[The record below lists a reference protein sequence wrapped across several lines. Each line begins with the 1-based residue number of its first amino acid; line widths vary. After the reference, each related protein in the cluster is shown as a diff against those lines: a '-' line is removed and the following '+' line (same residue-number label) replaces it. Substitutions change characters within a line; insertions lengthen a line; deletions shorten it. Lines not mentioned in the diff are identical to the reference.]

1 MVKSKNCSMIFLFAL
16 LALCVALN
24 TLNQSY
30 NVKAEPYQT
39 EMSLA
44 TSCADNTLTVTVENG
59 ESEFQYQFW
68 VKKKIDI
75 DMGSD
80 SIGKQYIWK
89 MSREYL
95 FVPSADIIINSTDF
109 YDNDKIYVIV
119 RVKEGSNI
127 VKEIYG
133 AYTKTDIFLPDIKFV
148 SVNNVQAIDQT
159 IVVEK
164 SGILEINITGN
175 IAGLNYSLK
184 DEDDNVIDNGESSV
198 FQINTG
204 DITPG
209 LHKLT
214 AVVSNENGSAEQG
227 ISLYVYDKYNASEI
241 PVIESV
247 TDEITDGIATF
258 TIKVKYADGNYIQ
271 PHEINNFKFSLS
283 GEGYTGIFQSAMLNE
298 FDNMLDVVYKVNYI
312 KHGVYRMV
320 ATASSKS
327 VAITDK
333 FIWYYSGYA
342 RTAFIQQSSNAS
354 KVNGINTEPA
364 GTEIIINAING
375 SINTVL
381 ATDLRY
387 AFYREDASGWVL
399 IKGYRVN
406 EYGIADS
413 TLNWKPIRP
422 GVYNIQVRVKDVNGG
437 SWEAAATEQYVI
449 TGDTLEGN
457 LTIEAI
463 DADSGTEAQ
472 VFYAGKPYILKVSY
486 TGMPS
491 VDVLYMFTL
500 TSPSL
505 GTLYLSNYSANQ
517 YIYFVPNK
525 AERYKI
531 TARAIS
537 VNSFGFKDVSTEAFI
552 LDSEVKLKL
561 TAPINITFD
570 KGQMQWDNVAG
581 ADSYIVEVNGIEF
594 STITNSCEIL
604 RDGSQNYTVKIKA
617 VSHDYWLQ
625 SAFSNDLIIVNTQW
639 LDYTDVDNF
648 YSGNYIASTTSPT
661 SGQTSLQI
669 VNADDITDEYAS
681 TEQLATIK
689 NGIETSSLKWTIINL
704 KRNADG
710 YVFIKLDN
718 SKLNRLSDFDYVDV
732 RVYLSYNSSQFTFPL
747 YIGYKYGES
756 GSQYKVS
763 ADDKSFAGAGWHT
776 VRITKD
782 RLSLSINGYN
792 GIYLSH
798 WATAASGQEL
808 SANVYIDSITGGYQ
822 SELMLDT
829 ASDSLDLLSK
839 LKVSAG
845 EITGA
850 IQVSKDGG
858 AYTDISGYV
867 FTPEEAGNYSI
878 KVTVNKEG
886 YAETEITL
894 SVEVKE
900 KPYYPNNEY
909 TVSYIL
915 GEITEANILSITGFL
930 ESEILGDIMLTYD
943 GINSQLIGFTVE
955 LSSAGLYV
963 AEFTVRIDGYKD
975 TNVIVNI
982 NLTELPGFTDID
994 NFDSGTYTAAV
1005 TSAVAGA
1012 TSAQL
1017 INAENITD
1025 EYATPQQLDAIKDGI
1040 NVSALKWT
1048 ITNQKRNA
1056 EGYSFIRLDGTKMG
1070 ATYDF
1075 DYVDVRMYISY
1086 NSGSF
1091 TAPLF
1096 IGFKHGE
1103 SGSQY
1108 TVTPATSYSG
1118 TGWHTVRIPKAT
1130 LQKSIAG
1137 YHGIYLTFYLNQT
1150 LSANVY
1156 VDSITGGYNEAQISI
1171 AASFDIMATLGSRA
1185 NGAIISDV
1193 DVYLNNSLV
1202 NTITN
1207 CTFTPLETGIYELR
1221 FTIKSTEYMETE
1233 MKLTVNVT

>member
-1 MVKSKNCSMIFLFAL
+1 MKKVFKAFLFATLTISVML
-16 LALCVALN
+16 LLNACQTTTPDDTNTSFLGFDVDEVTTVEIGDYFVFSNLNVTDSDGQKISVAYSATVNGEPVTVISGKIVIESLQTHIAIYKISYKGKTYQKNTTINVVDTTMPLIRFDSLSGYAYFGSKYTMDDVTVIDNSRQNIDFTVSYYTNLSDIKVPLPDKTLIIPQQSQGISKIILVFTAQDSSNNIISSEHEIMLFSSPYFNDVDNFYSGNYAAAILVQVAEETSVEIVTAEDVTDEYADELQLAEIKSGINTSALKWEISNLRSRSSTYAYLLMDSANFADLSAYDYIDLKMYVSYDTDFNFPIYLN
-24 TLNQSY
+24 YKYGTAGSHVIQNYEINYNQPGWYTMRITRSMFSQSISDYHGIIITHWASGGKTLSANIYLDSIKGGY
-30 NVKAEPYQT
+30 ESEILLESLNDRVNILDKFNVEATEIVGAIYVSKDGGAYT
-39 EMSLA
+39 EMSGYILQPEQPGEYNIKVTVNRA
-44 TSCADNTLTVTVENG
+44 GYSQTELILSVKVMEKQYYPDNIYSVSNLFGETEEADLLEITGFAENDILGDIQVTYGDNTNTLTG
-59 ESEFQYQFW
+59 S
-68 VKKKIDI
+68 KIA
-75 DMGSD
+75 
-80 SIGKQYIWK
+80 
-89 MSREYL
+89 L
-95 FVPSADIIINSTDF
+95 
-109 YDNDKIYVIV
+109 
-119 RVKEGSNI
+119 
-127 VKEIYG
+127 
-133 AYTKTDIFLPDIKFV
+133 L
-148 SVNNVQAIDQT
+148 
-159 IVVEK
+159 
-164 SGILEINITGN
+164 
-175 IAGLNYSLK
+175 
-184 DEDDNVIDNGESSV
+184 
-198 FQINTG
+198 NTG
-204 DITPG
+204 
-209 LHKLT
+209 
-214 AVVSNENGSAEQG
+214 
-227 ISLYVYDKYNASEI
+227 LY
-241 PVIESV
+241 
-247 TDEITDGIATF
+247 
-258 TIKVKYADGNYIQ
+258 
-271 PHEINNFKFSLS
+271 
-283 GEGYTGIFQSAMLNE
+283 
-298 FDNMLDVVYKVNYI
+298 
-312 KHGVYRMV
+312 
-320 ATASSKS
+320 
-327 VAITDK
+327 
-333 FIWYYSGYA
+333 
-342 RTAFIQQSSNAS
+342 
-354 KVNGINTEPA
+354 
-364 GTEIIINAING
+364 
-375 SINTVL
+375 
-381 ATDLRY
+381 
-387 AFYREDASGWVL
+387 
-399 IKGYRVN
+399 
-406 EYGIADS
+406 
-413 TLNWKPIRP
+413 
-422 GVYNIQVRVKDVNGG
+422 
-437 SWEAAATEQYVI
+437 
-449 TGDTLEGN
+449 
-457 LTIEAI
+457 
-463 DADSGTEAQ
+463 
-472 VFYAGKPYILKVSY
+472 
-486 TGMPS
+486 
-491 VDVLYMFTL
+491 
-500 TSPSL
+500 
-505 GTLYLSNYSANQ
+505 
-517 YIYFVPNK
+517 
-525 AERYKI
+525 
-531 TARAIS
+531 
-537 VNSFGFKDVSTEAFI
+537 
-552 LDSEVKLKL
+552 
-561 TAPINITFD
+561 
-570 KGQMQWDNVAG
+570 
-581 ADSYIVEVNGIEF
+581 
-594 STITNSCEIL
+594 
-604 RDGSQNYTVKIKA
+604 KA
-617 VSHDYWLQ
+617 VFTVRIDGYK
-625 SAFSNDLIIVNTQW
+625 DTIIIVNIVVAG
-639 LDYTDVDNF
+639 LPKYTDVDNF

-1156 VDSITGGYNEAQISI
+1156 VDSITGGYNDTELVINSTVSSISI
-1171 AASFDIMATLGSRA
+1171 LEKLNITASEIS
-1185 NGAIISDV
+1185 GAMQVSKDGEAYTELSSYV
-1193 DVYLNNSLV
+1193 
-1202 NTITN
+1202 
-1207 CTFTPLETGIYELR
+1207 FTPEYTGEYSLK
-1221 FTIKSTEYMETE
+1221 FTVIKEGYSETE
-1233 MKLTVNVT
+1233 IIIKVIVSE